1 MNSVLTA
8 RAVLDA
14 MPKFEQ
20 RAHLKSLGFVLSD
33 ISFEEVETCVKKN
46 QWDQGHEISANKD
59 IHMREAFDASHG
71 FIMPILLRMIR
82 DDKE

>member
-1 MNSVLTA
+1 MDPVLSVRT
-8 RAVLDA
+8 VLGA

-33 ISFEEVETCVKKN
+33 ISFEEVETCVKKS

-59 IHMREAFDASHG
+59 IHLREAFDASHS
-71 FIMPILLRMIR
+71 FIMPILLRMIK
-82 DDKE
+82 DDKG